1 MKPRTCKSVTNATK
15 FAKIV
20 MDPQML
26 SALNAIFLTSLLKL
40 NRNALLKKAVLSDIM
55 KMLIKNVSLVM
66 NIAFLA
72 SILLINVR
80 SAKRNTSSNIRVLDV
95 LTLAQE
101 VSTEII

>member
-1 MKPRTCKSVTNATK
+1 
-15 FAKIV
+15 
-20 MDPQML
+20 ML